1 MSIMNVEGILAQQ
14 NMAQHAEFP
23 QDRRGREPPQ
33 GLLVRAQAALEEVTK
48 HEEQLQSLL
57 SRVRGSN
64 VVSHL
69 SDHAKEP
76 APAGLPSI
84 YDQLER
90 RQKNMTKLIQDLSE
104 MF

>member
-1 MSIMNVEGILAQQ
+1 MSTDIDQALALQNVNPLNTPERVR
-14 NMAQHAEFP
+14 
-23 QDRRGREPPQ
+23 DRPPHS
-33 GLLVRAQAALEEVTK
+33 GLLTRAQSVLEEVTK
-48 HEEQLQSLL
+48 QEEMIQSLL

-64 VVSHL
+64 VSHL
-69 SDHAKEP
+69 DPVKEP

-90 RQKNMTKLIQDLSE
+90 RQKNMTKLIHDLSE

>member
-1 MSIMNVEGILAQQ
+1 
-14 NMAQHAEFP
+14 
-23 QDRRGREPPQ
+23 
-33 GLLVRAQAALEEVTK
+33 VTK
-48 HEEQLQSLL
+48 QEEQLQSLL
-57 SRVRGSN
+57 SRVRGSS